1 MALIT
6 TSSSQA
12 ERIHYLDN
20 LRALAM
26 MLGVF
31 LHVGLAYAQPGR
43 HVWLA
48 TDPEGSRFVDASI
61 WFIHLFRMSLFF
73 WLSGYLAK
81 MTVQRKGLQHFIKN
95 RLLRIVLPM
104 VIFYPVL
111 LVLMT
116 LVIVFAIGYVEEP
129 QGLLGFIVEQSE
141 AGTEKDEFRTL
152 DTMHLWFLYYLI
164 WFSLISVVLA
174 KLPTIKLPKLFS
186 SKWILA
192 LSPLLLAP
200 AVVAAGVPLPAP
212 ASFIPEWWPFG
223 FYGLFY
229 LAGWKMYGNDLL
241 LQALQPHGLRLL
253 AVSLVLCIPYILIQ
267 PDLDLS
273 TVFGESNPQPVGL
286 TVCLGVLTAYLS
298 ALLTLTSILLGKRW
312 LNRKSG
318 WLSFVADSSYWVYL
332 VHLPIA
338 IFLQTLLIPWPVSMW
353 IKLPLAIAGT
363 IIPCIATYVV
373 FVRYTPL
380 GWLLHGKRSF
390 P

>member
-1 MALIT
+1 MAS
-6 TSSSQA
+6 TSTSGAQT

-26 MLGVF
+26 LLGVF

-48 TDPEGSRFVDASI
+48 TDPEGSRIVDASI
-61 WFIHLFRMSLFF
+61 WFVHLFRMSLFF

-81 MTVQRKGLQHFIKN
+81 MTVQRKGLKHFIKS

-116 LVIVFAIGYVEEP
+116 MVIVFAIGYVKDP
-129 QGLLGFIVEQSE
+129 QGLLGFIVEQSK
-141 AGTEKDEFRTL
+141 AQKQDDQFRTL

-164 WFSLISVVLA
+164 GFSLISVVLA
-174 KLPTIKLPKLFS
+174 KVQEIKLPKLFS
-186 SKWILA
+186 SKWMLA

-200 AVVAAGVPLPAP
+200 AVISAGVPLPAP
-212 ASFIPEWWPFG
+212 ASFIPTWWPFG

-229 LAGWKMYGNDLL
+229 LAGWKMHGDDSL
-241 LQALQPHGLRLL
+241 LQALQPHALRLL
-253 AVSLVLCIPYILIQ
+253 TLSCALFVPYILIQ

-273 TVFGESNPQPVGL
+273 AVFGEPRSQPIGL
-286 TVCLGVLTAYLS
+286 TICLGVLTAYLS
-298 ALLTLTSILLGKRW
+298 ALLTLASILLGKRL

-332 VHLPIA
+332 IHLPIA
-338 IFLQTLLIPWPVSMW
+338 IFLQTCLIPWQVSIW
-353 IKLPLAIAGT
+353 IKLPLVILGT
-363 IIPCIATYVV
+363 IMPCLVTYLV
-373 FVRYTPL
+373 FVRYTPV